1 MECALSVETDYQ
13 ALDLKGFGGSLLKS
27 IFPTLRFVNGIYFDC
42 LAGSNNFFFV
52 GLEVM
57 LTLLLL
63 MKSINSSSGIE
74 IISSIYNSSSSE

>member
-13 ALDLKGFGGSLLKS
+13 AHDFKGFGGSILKS
-27 IFPTLRFVNGIYFDC
+27 IFPTLRFVNGIYFDS
-42 LAGSNNFFFV
+42 LAGSNNFFV

-63 MKSINSSSGIE
+63 MKSIQFIQWDRNHFIHLQSLIQ
-74 IISSIYNSSSSE
+74 